1 MGKKIMSRKSWKT
14 SLWKTLERLPQG
26 DRLPRIAVVGIGHI
40 LRGDDA
46 AGTVL
51 AEILQPIVEE
61 CGHVLVVP
69 AGPTPENFCGLLRRF
84 APDLVLMVDAADMG
98 EAPGALRWLAWQ
110 ETTGISASTHS
121 LPLHCFAEYLTH
133 ELGCEVALLGIQ
145 PGQNAIGSPVSVPVS
160 QALQSTAR
168 VLSAALMDPK
178 PPHDSH

>member
-1 MGKKIMSRKSWKT
+1 MSGRSWKT
-14 SLWKTLERLPQG
+14 ALWETLERLPQG
-26 DRLPRIAVVGIGHI
+26 DRLPRVAVVGIGHI

-51 AEILQPIVEE
+51 AEILRPIVEE
-61 CGHVLVVP
+61 CGNVLVVP

-84 APDLVLMVDAADMG
+84 APDLVLMVDAADIGATPG
-98 EAPGALRWLAWQ
+98 EVRWLAWQ
-110 ETTGISASTHS
+110 ETTGFSALTHS
-121 LPLHCFAEYLTH
+121 LPLHCFAEYLTL

-145 PGQNAIGSPVSVPVS
+145 PGQNSIGSPVSATVS

-178 PPHDSH
+178 LPHDRH